1 MQEDGFWDELLA
13 RDDDEDDWDTDIE
26 YDACP
31 TSPNPDPSTPFIGS
45 NVNLDQNDSDIV
57 SDSDEPLSA
66 ITTKIKHVLTQMA
79 AMGLSLP
86 KFLHAIS
93 WGDPG
98 CVADSQVRG
107 ARTVLMNSKELPL
120 ILHNWWKPPRSAASH
135 KSRTKAANNIMENFA
150 HKCLRSV
157 LDQELDMVSEILKSL
172 DDVSEEFYTST
183 KFGDLAREFEEVAPT
198 LWTLLRKSAY
208 TDKQEK
214 RNSRKNPDKFRGLS
228 AKAFD
233 TLHALAITMS
243 HKWTADHVAKLSAAA
258 MKEVTEL
265 MELFP
270 WLISYDNINIP
281 FRVFSQRLD
290 NKDKFGSGV
299 AATVSYPHVHRR
311 TIYEVLQILLMS
323 PEFDFKTYTG
333 CDSPLLHP
341 PPSVHALPH
350 GPEHATQQYMLGS
363 VNIPEQ
369 SYADNER
376 VVDELLH
383 QLGLS
388 GALEKEQ
395 RLALEKIIVWLGDQ
409 LTVERLR
416 GLFKYRSQDANSFDR
431 LDWTVLMYGWLHLQM
446 VFANSLHK
454 QYLGTTA
461 GRGLMQAF
469 TLLGRKG
476 LGSVSTRGPFHHHL
490 KEALTHVAEAHLR
503 LDWLAV
509 GSVDDLAELRNC
521 TPDELVAL
529 AERLVNE
536 HASSDALEV
545 MDSRPEEERDEIK
558 RSTILWNRDVLHYIV
573 LDESIKNGDV
583 GLMEAMLPMLLYRF
597 TGGRNSKYAI
607 EVLELLQ
614 GLHKEWPP
622 AVCNFMQEH
631 GWLVNFEGKRNSFL
645 PIDMAQEHNIKDI
658 KVTYK
663 SEGPNIQWEYFK
675 KLHPALR
682 VIRQLGKHMENEFN
696 TVTCGMK
703 HGVPKK
709 DADIILLQSSYY
721 AAKVHEDIP
730 GRQRVGSKHD
740 KVVDIISKGAIKL
753 QTSCTIQRWQAARNF
768 RRSHEEDWED
778 ISNGNGDE

>member
-1 MQEDGFWDELLA
+1 MK
-13 RDDDEDDWDTDIE
+13 
-26 YDACP
+26 
-31 TSPNPDPSTPFIGS
+31 
-45 NVNLDQNDSDIV
+45 V
-57 SDSDEPLSA
+57 
-66 ITTKIKHVLTQMA
+66 KHVLTQMA
-79 AMGLSLP
+79 AVGLSLP
-86 KFLHAIS
+86 GFLHAIS

-107 ARTVLMNSKELPL
+107 ARTALMNSEELPF
-120 ILHNWWKPPRSAASH
+120 ILQNWWKPPRSAASR
-135 KSRTKAANNIMENFA
+135 KSRTKAARNVMEDFA
-150 HKCLRSV
+150 HKCLRDV
-157 LDQELDMVSEILKSL
+157 LDQELDGVSEILKSP

-183 KFGDLAREFEEVAPT
+183 KFEDLALEFEEVAPT
-198 LWTLLRKSAY
+198 PHILAR
-208 TDKQEK
+208 QEK
-214 RNSRKNPDKFRGLS
+214 RNSRKNPDKIVLMIISMLCYTRSHHANRLQKLFAIYLKFRGLS

-258 MKEVTEL
+258 MKEVAEL

-290 NKDKFGSGV
+290 NKDMFGCGV
-299 AATVSYPHVHRR
+299 AATVYVKRQAEGLAASVNDNLKESRANGMQNPITPLEIFDISSRSYPHVHRR
-311 TIYEVLQILLMS
+311 TTYEVLQILLNS

-333 CDSPLLHP
+333 HDIHY
-341 PPSVHALPH
+341 V
-350 GPEHATQQYMLGS
+350 TQQYMLGS

-383 QLGLS
+383 QLNLS
-388 GALEKEQ
+388 GASEKEQ
-395 RLALEKIIVWLGDQ
+395 QLGLKKTIVWLGDQ

-416 GLFKYRSQDANSFDR
+416 GLFKYRSRDANSFDR
-431 LDWTVLMYGWLHLQM
+431 LDWMM
-446 VFANSLHK
+446 AFANSLHK

-476 LGSVSTRGPFHHHL
+476 LGSTSTRGPFHHHL
-490 KEALTHVAEAHLR
+490 EEALFHIAEAHIQ
-503 LDWLAV
+503 LDWLALR
-509 GSVDDLAELRNC
+509 SRTPTELLTLAEQ
-521 TPDELVAL
+521 
-529 AERLVNE
+529 LVNK
-536 HASSDALEV
+536 HASSDALEL
-545 MDSRPEEERDEIK
+545 MDSRPEEERDKVK
-558 RSTILWNRDVLHYIV
+558 RNTIMWNRDVLHYIV
-573 LDESIKNGDV
+573 LDHAIKLGDV
-583 GLMEAMLPMLLYRF
+583 GLMEAMLPTLLYRF

-622 AVCNFMQEH
+622 AVCNFVQEH
-631 GWLVNFEGKRNSFL
+631 CWL
-645 PIDMAQEHNIKDI
+645 
-658 KVTYK
+658 VTYK

-682 VIRQLGKHMENEFN
+682 VIRQLGKHMEKEFN
-696 TVTCGMK
+696 TLTRGMK
-703 HGVPKK
+703 HGVPSK
-709 DADIILLQSSYY
+709 DADIKLLQSSYH

-730 GRQRVGSKHD
+730 GRKGVGSKHD
-740 KVVDIISKGAIKL
+740 RVVDIISKGAIKL
-753 QTSCTIQRWQAARNF
+753 QTSRTIQRWQEGRNF

-778 ISNGNGDE
+778 ISNDESDDGTQ